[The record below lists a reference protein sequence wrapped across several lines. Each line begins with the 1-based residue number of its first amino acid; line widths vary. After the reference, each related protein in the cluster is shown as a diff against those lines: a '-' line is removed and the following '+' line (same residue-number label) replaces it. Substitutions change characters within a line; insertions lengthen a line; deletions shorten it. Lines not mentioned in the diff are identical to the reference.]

1 MYYSSIGMLAI
12 ILHLIINIDHVF
24 SRPNVRRVKVAAAY
38 RYFLLS
44 VLLYYFSDACWG
56 VLLDL
61 GIIPL
66 VYADTVIYFLSMGL
80 TVLLWVSYI
89 ALTLELDK
97 KWDSILKGVG
107 WVIFGSEA
115 LALIINF
122 FVPIMF
128 WFTPEGEYKASS
140 ARYVILY
147 VQVVLFTCIA
157 FDTLIKAKR
166 LNGPGKSHHNAI
178 GISGAIMAV
187 FIVLQAQFPLMPF
200 YAVGCL
206 LATSI
211 IHTFVVIEARIEGSR
226 QLGMVMTVAYKDPLT
241 SVRNVNSYTE
251 FKESIEVNIRNGKIR
266 EFAVVVFDL
275 NDLKYVNDNLGH
287 EAGDKYIKDG
297 CTLICKTF
305 THSPVFRIGGD
316 EFAAFLTNDD
326 YNHRDELI
334 YEFNSQV
341 EDNLTNGGAVVS
353 AGISVYDAE
362 KDSGYDEVFARA
374 DVLMYDRKKELK
386 AKKYSSEGA
395 SRA

>member
-97 KWDSILKGVG
+97 KWGSILKGVG

-128 WFTPEGEYKASS
+128 WFTPEGKYKASL

-166 LNGPGKSHHNAI
+166 LNGPEKSHHNAI

-287 EAGDKYIKDG
+287 ESGDKYIKDG

-316 EFAAFLTNDD
+316 EFAAFLTNED
-326 YNHRDELI
+326 YNNRDELI

-386 AKKYSSEGA
+386 AKKYSSAGA

>member
-97 KWDSILKGVG
+97 KWGSILKGVG

-166 LNGPGKSHHNAI
+166 LNGPEKSHHNAI

-316 EFAAFLTNDD
+316 EFAAFLTNED
-326 YNHRDELI
+326 YNNRDELI

-386 AKKYSSEGA
+386 AKKYSSAGA

>member
-44 VLLYYFSDACWG
+44 VLLYYLSDACWG

-97 KWDSILKGVG
+97 KWGSILKGVG

-128 WFTPEGEYKASS
+128 WFTPEGEYKANS

-166 LNGPGKSHHNAI
+166 LNGPEKSHHNAI

-251 FKESIEVNIRNGKIR
+251 FKENIEVNIRNGKIR

-316 EFAAFLTNDD
+316 EFAAFLTNED
-326 YNHRDELI
+326 YNNRDELI

-386 AKKYSSEGA
+386 AKKYSSAGA

>member
-44 VLLYYFSDACWG
+44 VLLYYLSDACWG

-97 KWDSILKGVG
+97 KWGSILKGVG

-166 LNGPGKSHHNAI
+166 LNGPEKSHHNAI

-226 QLGMVMTVAYKDPLT
+226 QLGMVMTVAYKDSLT

-251 FKESIEVNIRNGKIR
+251 FKENIEVNIRNGKIR

-316 EFAAFLTNDD
+316 EFAAFLTNED
-326 YNHRDELI
+326 YNNRDELI

-386 AKKYSSEGA
+386 AKKYSSAGA

>member
-107 WVIFGSEA
+107 WVIFGSEV

-395 SRA
+395 LRA

>member
-44 VLLYYFSDACWG
+44 VLLYYLSDACWG

-97 KWDSILKGVG
+97 KWGSILKGVG

-166 LNGPGKSHHNAI
+166 LNGPEKSHHNAI
-178 GISGAIMAV
+178 GISGTIMAV

-251 FKESIEVNIRNGKIR
+251 FKENIEVNIRNGKIR

-305 THSPVFRIGGD
+305 AHSPVFRIGGD
-316 EFAAFLTNDD
+316 EFAAFLTNED
-326 YNHRDELI
+326 YNNRDELI

-386 AKKYSSEGA
+386 AKKYSSAGA

>member
-97 KWDSILKGVG
+97 KWGSILKGVG

-166 LNGPGKSHHNAI
+166 LNGPEKSHHNAI

-287 EAGDKYIKDG
+287 ESGDKYIKDG

-316 EFAAFLTNDD
+316 EFAAFLTNED
-326 YNHRDELI
+326 YNNRDELI

-386 AKKYSSEGA
+386 AKKYSSAGA

>member
-44 VLLYYFSDACWG
+44 VLLYYFSDALWG

-97 KWDSILKGVG
+97 KWSSILKGVG

-166 LNGPGKSHHNAI
+166 LNGPEKSHHNAI

-251 FKESIEVNIRNGKIR
+251 FKESIEANVRNGKIR

-316 EFAAFLTNDD
+316 EFAAFLTNED
-326 YNHRDELI
+326 YNNRDELI
-334 YEFNSQV
+334 NEFNSQV

-362 KDSGYDEVFARA
+362 KDTGYDEVFARA

-386 AKKYSSEGA
+386 AKKSSIAGA
-395 SRA
+395 PIA

>member
-66 VYADTVIYFLSMGL
+66 VYADTVIYFLAMGL

>member
-97 KWDSILKGVG
+97 KWGSILKGVG

-128 WFTPEGEYKASS
+128 WFTPEGEYKASL

-166 LNGPGKSHHNAI
+166 LNGPEKSHHNAI

-226 QLGMVMTVAYKDPLT
+226 QLGMVMTVAYKDSLT

-251 FKESIEVNIRNGKIR
+251 FKENIEVNIRNGKIR

-316 EFAAFLTNDD
+316 EFAAFLTNED
-326 YNHRDELI
+326 YNNRDELI

-386 AKKYSSEGA
+386 AKKYSSAGA

>member
-44 VLLYYFSDACWG
+44 VLLDYLSDACWG
-56 VLLDL
+56 VLRDL

-97 KWDSILKGVG
+97 KWGSILKGVG

-166 LNGPGKSHHNAI
+166 LNGPEKSHHNAI
-178 GISGAIMAV
+178 GISGTIMAV

-251 FKESIEVNIRNGKIR
+251 FKENIEVNIRNGKIR

-305 THSPVFRIGGD
+305 THSPSSG
-316 EFAAFLTNDD
+316 
-326 YNHRDELI
+326 
-334 YEFNSQV
+334 S
-341 EDNLTNGGAVVS
+341 AVMS
-353 AGISVYDAE
+353 LPLS
-362 KDSGYDEVFARA
+362 
-374 DVLMYDRKKELK
+374 
-386 AKKYSSEGA
+386 
-395 SRA
+395 

>member
-1 MYYSSIGMLAI
+1 MDSKKIENEI
-12 ILHLIINIDHVF
+12 KNIKA
-24 SRPNVRRVKVAAAY
+24 RNARV
-38 RYFLLS
+38 
-44 VLLYYFSDACWG
+44 
-56 VLLDL
+56 
-61 GIIPL
+61 
-66 VYADTVIYFLSMGL
+66 
-80 TVLLWVSYI
+80 
-89 ALTLELDK
+89 ELDK
-97 KWDSILKGVG
+97 KWGSILKGVG

-128 WFTPEGEYKASS
+128 WFTPEGEYKASL

-166 LNGPGKSHHNAI
+166 LNGPEKSHHNAI

-287 EAGDKYIKDG
+287 ESGDKYIKDG

-316 EFAAFLTNDD
+316 EFAAFLTNED
-326 YNHRDELI
+326 YNNRDELI

-386 AKKYSSEGA
+386 AKKYSSAGA

>member
-44 VLLYYFSDACWG
+44 VLLYYLSDACWG

-97 KWDSILKGVG
+97 KWGSILKGVG

-166 LNGPGKSHHNAI
+166 LNGPEKSHHNAI

-251 FKESIEVNIRNGKIR
+251 FKENIEVNIRNGKIR

-316 EFAAFLTNDD
+316 EFAAFLTNED
-326 YNHRDELI
+326 YNNRDELI

-386 AKKYSSEGA
+386 AKKYSSAGA

>member
-97 KWDSILKGVG
+97 KWGSILKGVG

-166 LNGPGKSHHNAI
+166 LNGPEKSHHNAI

-226 QLGMVMTVAYKDPLT
+226 QLGMVMTVAYKDSLT

-251 FKESIEVNIRNGKIR
+251 FKENIEVNIRNGKIR

-316 EFAAFLTNDD
+316 EFAAFLTNED
-326 YNHRDELI
+326 YNNRDELI

-386 AKKYSSEGA
+386 AKKYSSAGA

>member
-115 LALIINF
+115 LALIISF

>member
-97 KWDSILKGVG
+97 KWGSILKGVG

-166 LNGPGKSHHNAI
+166 LNGPEKSHHNAI

-251 FKESIEVNIRNGKIR
+251 FKENIEVNIRNGKIR

-316 EFAAFLTNDD
+316 EFAAFLTNED
-326 YNHRDELI
+326 YNNRDELI

-386 AKKYSSEGA
+386 AKKYSSAGA

>member
-12 ILHLIINIDHVF
+12 ILHLIINVDHLF
-24 SRPNVRRVKVAAAY
+24 GRPNVKRMKVASAY

-44 VLLYYFSDACWG
+44 VLLYYISDAFWG
-56 VLLDL
+56 VLLDF

-89 ALTLELDK
+89 ALSLNLDK
-97 KWDSILKGVG
+97 KWGSILKGVG
-107 WVIFGSEA
+107 WVIFGSETI
-115 LALIINF
+115 ALIINF

-128 WFTPEGEYKASS
+128 RFTPEGEYKASS

-157 FDTLIKAKR
+157 FDTLIKARK
-166 LNGPGKSHHNAI
+166 LTGADKNHNNAI

-211 IHTFVVIEARIEGSR
+211 IHTFVVIDARIEGSR

-251 FKESIEVNIRNGKIR
+251 FKESIEANVRNGKIN

-287 EAGDKYIKDG
+287 EAGDQYIKDG

-316 EFAAFLTNDD
+316 EFAAFLTNED
-326 YNHRDELI
+326 YNNRDELI
-334 YEFNSQV
+334 NEFNARV

-362 KDSGYDEVFARA
+362 KDTGYDEVFARA

-386 AKKYSSEGA
+386 AKKSSSAGA
-395 SRA
+395 PRA

>member
-44 VLLYYFSDACWG
+44 VLLYYLSDACWG

-97 KWDSILKGVG
+97 KWGSILKGVG

-166 LNGPGKSHHNAI
+166 LNGPEESHHNAI
-178 GISGAIMAV
+178 GISGTIMAV

-251 FKESIEVNIRNGKIR
+251 FKENIEVNIRNGKIR

-316 EFAAFLTNDD
+316 EFAAFLTNED
-326 YNHRDELI
+326 YNNRDELI

-386 AKKYSSEGA
+386 AKKYSSAGA

>member
-24 SRPNVRRVKVAAAY
+24 SRPNVRRVKVASAY

-44 VLLYYFSDACWG
+44 VLLYYISDAFWG

-66 VYADTVIYFLSMGL
+66 VYADTVLYFLSMGL

-115 LALIINF
+115 VALIINF

-166 LNGPGKSHHNAI
+166 LNGPEKSHHNAI

-211 IHTFVVIEARIEGSR
+211 IHTFVVIEARLEGSR
-226 QLGMVMTVAYKDPLT
+226 QLGMVMTVAYKDSLT

-251 FKESIEVNIRNGKIR
+251 FKESIEVNIRNGKIQ

-287 EAGDKYIKDG
+287 EAGDKYIKDV

-316 EFAAFLTNDD
+316 EFAAFLTNED
-326 YNHRDELI
+326 YNNRDELI
-334 YEFNSQV
+334 NEFNARV

-353 AGISVYDAE
+353 AGISVYDAA

-386 AKKYSSEGA
+386 AKKSSNTGA
-395 SRA
+395 PRA

>member
-44 VLLYYFSDACWG
+44 VLLYYLSDACWG

-97 KWDSILKGVG
+97 KWGSILKGVG

-166 LNGPGKSHHNAI
+166 LNGPEKSHHNAI

-316 EFAAFLTNDD
+316 EFAAFLTNED
-326 YNHRDELI
+326 YNNRDELI

-386 AKKYSSEGA
+386 AKKYSSAGA